1 MNMTTEYELRAVII
15 LDALAE
21 QELGTADS
29 PKFIQKLELLLQDV
43 ETKTI
48 FTTVLEEKEVRE
60 LVGLKNPLTS
70 KQMIDFATL
79 LRSREEPIKLM
90 VPTESLELTKQDL
103 LQTAKLD
110 DKPTPRRKRYRNRKN
125 RNQNRQNK
133 RNNN

>member
-1 MNMTTEYELRAVII
+1 MTTEYELRAVII

-29 PKFIQKLELLLQDV
+29 PKFLQKLELLLQDV

-79 LRSREEPIKLM
+79 LRSREEPIKMM

-110 DKPTPRRKRYRNRKN
+110 DKPKPRRKRYRNRKN
-125 RNQNRQNK
+125 RNQNHQNK